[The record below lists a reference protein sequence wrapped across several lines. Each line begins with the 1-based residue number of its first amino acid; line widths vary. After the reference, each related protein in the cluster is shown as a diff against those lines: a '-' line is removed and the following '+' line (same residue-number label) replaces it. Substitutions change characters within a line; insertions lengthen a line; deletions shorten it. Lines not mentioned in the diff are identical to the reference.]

1 MKINAVVLIPNKTIA
16 TVIDQLDRGV
26 FPAPDLISER
36 VVFGREYQDSTA
48 YSFMIDNLDLLKSYP
63 EATLIGAWD
72 FETGEQIRP
81 VDKRAY
87 LNVMPDLVE
96 HAEDGTELSRT
107 RPTELSQVILWAG
120 QKERQFDQNTVTR

>member
-16 TVIDQLDRGV
+16 TVIAQLDAGV

-72 FETGEQIRP
+72 FETGEQ
-81 VDKRAY
+81 VANFNKGLY
-87 LNVMPDLVE
+87 FEVMPDILE
-96 HAEDGTELSRT
+96 FDEKGALLTTT
-107 RPTELSQVILWAG
+107 RPTELSPVIMWTG
-120 QKERQFDQNTVTR
+120 QAPRQF